1 MLDAGE
7 YVKNILL
14 RRTKR
19 DMQKRVGASNI
30 STACTRCL
38 ADDLLGIERPQS
50 VYDMGAIVGTAI
62 HDYLDKRNQDDTA
75 YKERKVV
82 LGSIE
87 GYGEIKST
95 TDLYIESDRHVID
108 FKGLALD
115 TPLPTPTGWTTMGD
129 VQVGDYLLDET
140 GKPTRVTGKSDVKH
154 LRGYRLRF
162 KDGTE
167 VVCDHEHL
175 WAYGYAGDK
184 YTTTPADELYEH
196 SKDSRKPW
204 ISNADALNLPEQELP
219 IDPYVLGVWLGDGD
233 SVSMGLSLG
242 EKKAGVLSEFRKRG
256 VTLVEQKAK
265 NRVSNYAFTH
275 QGFSEKFRELNL
287 YKNKHIPEL
296 YLRSSYQQRLD
307 LLRGIMDTDGY
318 YNPVRRRAVMT
329 TTSRWQANG
338 VADLVRTLGWNCTPH
353 AYTTSW
359 THGGEK
365 KHKQAYLVEFTPTV
379 NVFLARNQ
387 DVPVAGTVSSR
398 RKLLVSME
406 PLDEVVTQCVMV
418 DSPTHMYLCT
428 KNYLPTHNTT
438 TRDKLKYYIRSEQQ
452 EPTEYEITSVTHA
465 RDTINQYF
473 RQANLYALG
482 LEREGFLPEYVSI
495 VFVCRDGQI
504 VDRDVYGITRVYDKT
519 LALQTLARTEELWK
533 WLHTDG
539 NDINDLPSQ
548 EDCFFCENV
557 RTSVPSHIVL

>member
-19 DMQKRVGASNI
+19 DTQKRVGASNI

-95 TDLYIESDRHVID
+95 TDLFIESDHHVID
-108 FKGLALD
+108 FK
-115 TPLPTPTGWTTMGD
+115 
-129 VQVGDYLLDET
+129 
-140 GKPTRVTGKSDVKH
+140 
-154 LRGYRLRF
+154 
-162 KDGTE
+162 
-167 VVCDHEHL
+167 
-175 WAYGYAGDK
+175 
-184 YTTTPADELYEH
+184 
-196 SKDSRKPW
+196 
-204 ISNADALNLPEQELP
+204 
-219 IDPYVLGVWLGDGD
+219 
-233 SVSMGLSLG
+233 
-242 EKKAGVLSEFRKRG
+242 
-256 VTLVEQKAK
+256 
-265 NRVSNYAFTH
+265 
-275 QGFSEKFRELNL
+275 
-287 YKNKHIPEL
+287 
-296 YLRSSYQQRLD
+296 
-307 LLRGIMDTDGY
+307 
-318 YNPVRRRAVMT
+318 
-329 TTSRWQANG
+329 
-338 VADLVRTLGWNCTPH
+338 
-353 AYTTSW
+353 
-359 THGGEK
+359 
-365 KHKQAYLVEFTPTV
+365 
-379 NVFLARNQ
+379 
-387 DVPVAGTVSSR
+387 
-398 RKLLVSME
+398 
-406 PLDEVVTQCVMV
+406 
-418 DSPTHMYLCT
+418 
-428 KNYLPTHNTT
+428 TT

-452 EPTEYEITSVTHA
+452 EPTEYEITTVTHA

-482 LEREGFLPEYVSI
+482 LEREGFLPDYVSI

-557 RTSVPSHIVL
+557 RMSVPSHIVL